1 MYDMYVRAERVGEGG
16 DVTYDEQLSD
26 GGGGRASTHGGRRQS
41 WEQMNTSFRNY
52 GCISEVCFFG
62 GMGKFEGASNNESGR
77 VRRAELINR
86 ASRG

>member
-1 MYDMYVRAERVGEGG
+1 MYEPSEWAREGG

-26 GGGGRASTHGGRRQS
+26 GGGGRASADGRRRQS

-52 GCISEVCFFG
+52 GCISEDCFFG

-77 VRRAELINR
+77 RRRRTELI
-86 ASRG
+86 G